1 MTTDTTDQ
9 LSEVR
14 TLLQRALTAPT
25 TEAALDLA
33 VGAYKQ
39 AAGYVTLLQELQA
52 EAKAL
57 IAEIFAETG
66 QADATTSAGK
76 VSIAKPSVTVSYDGR
91 ALDILCKADAD
102 LALKLFAHRKETTR
116 AGGLVIR

>member
-1 MTTDTTDQ
+1 MTTDQ

-14 TLLQRALTAPT
+14 TLLQRAQTAPT

-39 AAGYVTLLQELQA
+39 AAGYITRLQELQA
-52 EAKAL
+52 DAKGL
-57 IAEIFAETG
+57 IGEIFSETG
-66 QADATTSAGK
+66 QADAVTSAGK
-76 VSIAKPSVTVSYDGR
+76 VAIAKPSVTVSYDGK
-91 ALDILCKADAD
+91 ALDILCQADPD
-102 LALKLFAHRKETTR
+102 LALKLFAHRRETMR

>member
-1 MTTDTTDQ
+1 MTIDQ

-14 TLLQRALTAPT
+14 TLLQRAQTAPN

-66 QADATTSAGK
+66 QADATTSVGK

-102 LALKLFAHRKETTR
+102 LALKLFVHRKEAQR
-116 AGGLVIR
+116 AGAMRITGAK

>member
-1 MTTDTTDQ
+1 MTIDQ

-14 TLLQRALTAPT
+14 TLLQRAQTAPN

-57 IAEIFAETG
+57 IAEIFAET
-66 QADATTSAGK
+66 D
-76 VSIAKPSVTVSYDGR
+76 KPTPR
-91 ALDILCKADAD
+91 PAWA
-102 LALKLFAHRKETTR
+102 R
-116 AGGLVIR
+116 